1 MPPPDT
7 EHTDV
12 SPDVNVTVKPE
23 SDDGATGIGASPYV
37 APPGAGSANVIDCDA
52 FANVTVVAGDDTDR

>member
-12 SPDVNVTVKPE
+12 SLDVNVTVKPE
-23 SDDGATGIGASPYV
+23 SDVGATGIGASPYV
-37 APPGAGSANVIDCDA
+37 APPEAGCANVIDCDA
-52 FANVTVVAGDDTDR
+52 FANVTVVAGDDTDK